1 MIKHLLSIDQL
12 SPAQIEQILKTARS
26 FREVGTRTIKKVP
39 TLRGRTVCNLFF
51 EPSTRTRIS
60 FELAAKRLSA
70 DVINFTG
77 DARSSLSKG
86 ESFKDTAQT
95 LQAMGVDAIV
105 VRHSSAGAPERLSRW
120 VEASVINAGDGAHE
134 HPTQALLDLY
144 SIREH
149 FPTFPGL
156 RVGIVGDILHS
167 RVARSTAL
175 GLLKM
180 GARVTFIAPPTLIP
194 PAIER
199 WGVAVSY
206 DLDAVLAELDVV
218 YLLRVQRERQSEQ
231 LVPSLR
237 EYAAFWGLDARR
249 VALMK
254 PEAVIMHP
262 GPMNRG
268 VELTAEVADLERTIV
283 QDQVTNGVAVR
294 MSLLYHML
302 GGVDR
307 SDRAEEAASQAT
319 SGSAGQPLVAAEPD
333 STTAEP
339 VFG

>member
-1 MIKHLLSIDQL
+1 MIKHLLSMDQL
-12 SPAQIEQILKTARS
+12 SHEQIDTVLRTADM
-26 FREVGTRTIKKVP
+26 FREVGTRKIKKVP

-77 DARSSLSKG
+77 DAKSSLSKG

-105 VRHSSAGAPERLSRW
+105 VRHASAGAPLRLSHW
-120 VEASVINAGDGAHE
+120 VEASVINGGDGAHE

-149 FPTFPGL
+149 FPSFKGL

-167 RVARSTAL
+167 RVARSNVI
-175 GLLKM
+175 GLRTM
-180 GARVTFIAPPTLIP
+180 GAHVVLVGPPTLIP
-194 PAIER
+194 PAIES
-199 WGVAVSY
+199 WDVSVAY
-206 DLDAVLAELDVV
+206 DLDAVLPTLDVV
-218 YLLRVQRERQSEQ
+218 YLLRVQRERQNEQ

-237 EYAAFWGLDARR
+237 EYAAFWGLDLRR
-249 VALMK
+249 ADRMK

-268 VELTAEVADLERTIV
+268 VEITAEVADLERSIIT
-283 QDQVTNGVAVR
+283 DQVTNGVAVR
-294 MSLLYHML
+294 MSLLYLML
-302 GGVDR
+302 GTKETGR
-307 SDRAEEAASQAT
+307 R
-319 SGSAGQPLVAAEPD
+319 AAER
-333 STTAEP
+333 TTRDPAQLELGQSLPQAEP